1 MPRQHGTPV
10 LLITGHA
17 DSPAARLS
25 DCVLLLPLLESNDN
39 KISTFSSTIAAKA
52 MLDLLFARLF
62 QNNYSANCDFV
73 RRDAA
78 RLSVRRRWAF
88 RTGSTALPT
97 PAERMQKSPARGAVQ
112 GPPDGTFWERGV
124 QPAALSSSEISGRVT
139 TEKTVE
145 KNTPLEM

>member
-1 MPRQHGTPV
+1 MALAAIV
-10 LLITGHA
+10 DEKVEILLSL
-17 DSPAARLS
+17 DSS
-25 DCVLLLPLLESNDN
+25 SG
-39 KISTFSSTIAAKA
+39 SSSTQSDSRAAG
-52 MLDLLFARLF
+52 L
-62 QNNYSANCDFV
+62 SAWPV
-73 RRDAA
+73 M
-78 RLSVRRRWAF
+78 S

-112 GPPDGTFWERGV
+112 GLPDGTFWERGV